1 MRGLRTKTH
10 DFYCSLLQ
18 EDYDIIALTETW
30 LVNEINNSEIFDKRY
45 DVIRK
50 DRDNKKKRGGG
61 VLLALKKNIHFQV
74 IYIYIMI
81 KTF

>member
-1 MRGLRTKTH
+1 M
-10 DFYCSLLQ
+10 
-18 EDYDIIALTETW
+18 
-30 LVNEINNSEIFDKRY
+30 LVDEINNSELFDKRY

-74 IYIYIMI
+74 IYIYYDKDIL
-81 KTF
+81 KCLVAKLK